1 MRTSPSTIY
10 SSKGLLSNGNKPYCK
25 SVLSQTL
32 SPPQSSSSMKFRL
45 LKDSKT
51 LKSTMCRFKSAFTP
65 TKSSSSRLALL
76 IWQNSSDCSMPAN
89 LRSQRLAAIPVVE
102 LPLNGSR
109 IQSPLSVQERMIRV
123 VCPRNPY
130 SKNLYLIAIVINKK
144 LWHDVCIIQTTTNP
158 LCQRFN

>member
-76 IWQNSSDCSMPAN
+76 IWQNSSNCSMPAN
-89 LRSQRLAAIPVVE
+89 LRAQRLAAIPVVE
-102 LPLNGSR
+102 LPQNGSR

-123 VCPRNPY
+123 KTERGFCVGCLPHDFSQRPIAG
-130 SKNLYLIAIVINKK
+130 SRHTSVICLSSFSFFINL
-144 LWHDVCIIQTTTNP
+144 
-158 LCQRFN
+158 